1 MKQWNWQKKIF
12 LKSFFI
18 LFLFFNTVNAEIFI
32 IGYANVSDADTIK
45 ISNYKIRLHGIDAP
59 EKKQLCQKPY
69 FNLGIFSLYEDY
81 LCGEFAT
88 NKLKEF
94 IDSEFIIECKVKV
107 KKDFFGRHLGTCFKN
122 NTNINQWL
130 VENGYAV
137 AFTKYSKDYIK
148 YEEIAKNNKSGI
160 WSGKFLMPWEWRKK
174 KK

>member
-69 FNLGIFSLYEDY
+69 FNLGFFSLYEDY

-107 KKDFFGRHLGTCFKN
+107 KKDF
-122 NTNINQWL
+122 L
-130 VENGYAV
+130 VD
-137 AFTKYSKDYIK
+137 T
-148 YEEIAKNNKSGI
+148 
-160 WSGKFLMPWEWRKK
+160 
-174 KK
+174 

>member
-94 IDSEFIIECKVKV
+94 IDREFIIECKVKV

-174 KK
+174 NK

>member
-1 MKQWNWQKKIF
+1 MPQRKNNFAKNLILTLVFFLYMK
-12 LKSFFI
+12 
-18 LFLFFNTVNAEIFI
+18 I
-32 IGYANVSDADTIK
+32 IY
-45 ISNYKIRLHGIDAP
+45 
-59 EKKQLCQKPY
+59 
-69 FNLGIFSLYEDY
+69 
-81 LCGEFAT
+81 GEFAT

-174 KK
+174 NK

>member
-81 LCGEFAT
+81 LCCEFAT

-174 KK
+174 NK

>member
-122 NTNINQWL
+122 KTNINQWL

-174 KK
+174 NK

>member
-18 LFLFFNTVNAEIFI
+18 LLLFSNTVNAEIFI

-174 KK
+174 NK

>member
-1 MKQWNWQKKIF
+1 MKPWNWQKKIF

-174 KK
+174 NK

>member
-69 FNLGIFSLYEDY
+69 FNLVIFSLYEDY

-174 KK
+174 NK

>member
-130 VENGYAV
+130 VENGYTV

-174 KK
+174 NK

>member
-174 KK
+174 NK

>member
-107 KKDFFGRHLGTCFKN
+107 KKDFFGRHIGTCFKN

-174 KK
+174 NK